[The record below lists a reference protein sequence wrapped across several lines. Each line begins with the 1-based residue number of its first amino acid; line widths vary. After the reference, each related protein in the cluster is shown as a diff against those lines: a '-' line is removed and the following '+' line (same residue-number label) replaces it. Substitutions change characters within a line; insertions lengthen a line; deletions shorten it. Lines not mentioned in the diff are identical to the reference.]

1 MAKKLKIE
9 ETEYELPEGV
19 DDLNTLLAKFSEL
32 TGQLPTLKQQAD
44 QFAQFQQ
51 TWGDPTTLQQRL
63 QEHVQGEVAKAV
75 AAAKAEGAT
84 RQEAKAVGDDVWA
97 QWAELTPQ
105 QQAQAMLTQ
114 LNTGMEQRLNA
125 LVQDKW
131 NQAQQT
137 LTATNANTQQ
147 QFDLLARA
155 LDAKLANPK
164 LDLTQVWSKM
174 TDLAKATPE
183 KLMELAMQAVR
194 APGETEALIAKEREK
209 WEEERGKID
218 AADRMKVLNSDSLA
232 SWRKPKEVTPS
243 LTRDGEDSLRQH
255 ILSKA
260 LAGEGAFK
268 DNPLRPEQI

>member
-1 MAKKLKIE
+1 MPKKIKLENPEIELPDDVESLDALMAKF
-9 ETEYELPEGV
+9 
-19 DDLNTLLAKFSEL
+19 NEL
-32 TGQLPTLKQQAD
+32 TGQLPTLKAQAD

-63 QEHVQGEVAKAV
+63 QAHVEGEVAKAV

-84 RQEAKAVGDDVWA
+84 KKEAQAIGDDVWS

-105 QQAQAMLTQ
+105 QQAQAMLQQ

-131 NQAQQT
+131 NQAQQA
-137 LTATNANTQQ
+137 LTNTTANTQQ

-174 TDLAKATPE
+174 TDLAKATPD
-183 KLMELAMQAVR
+183 KLMELAMQAVT
-194 APGETEALIAKEREK
+194 APGEIENRIAKEKEK
-209 WEEERGKID
+209 WEEERGKAD

-260 LAGEGAFK
+260 LAGEGPFK